1 MGGFLEF
8 LNSQPESVQQRYLVQ
23 LKLLM
28 ERAAT
33 PGTAY
38 EISTFQ
44 SIQQLKLGIC
54 LFNSLTRS
62 RIGHK
67 LSSLMPTCLQLRP
80 LLAFQPCLLKRA
92 TARKTPIAKSGITQ
106 ASVTAR
112 YQSDIQENSPLPCLR
127 CRPRN
132 ATMCETLLPNP

>member
-1 MGGFLEF
+1 
-8 LNSQPESVQQRYLVQ
+8 
-23 LKLLM
+23 M

-33 PGTAY
+33 YSWYSVQNFHFSINTAV
-38 EISTFQ
+38 EAGHLSLQQFDQIKDRAQTF
-44 SIQQLKLGIC
+44 
-54 LFNSLTRS
+54 FT
-62 RIGHK
+62 HA
-67 LSSLMPTCLQLRP
+67 TCLQLQP

-112 YQSDIQENSPLPCLR
+112 YRSDIQENSPLPCLR